1 MSRPTPAHT
10 LGALVDHAAAALGA
24 REAVVFGDQRFSF
37 DQVRDDTIAVARGLL
52 ALGVEPGEHLMLF
65 MPNSLEWLHAFYGAA
80 RIGAVLVPVN
90 TRFRSVDLDYVLRQ
104 SDAATLVIVDQFGG
118 VDYLAM
124 LRELLPEIDQPDTDI
139 KSARFPHLR
148 RVIVSGAAAPGGAI
162 GWAQL
167 LRAGKT
173 VDDRTLQARANAVD
187 SGAPALMLYTSGTTG
202 SPKGALH
209 SHAMLRTVADGA
221 NRLGIT
227 ARDAILLFLP
237 LFHSMGLYLG
247 GMLFLVT
254 GARLVLME
262 RFNAGAALELIE
274 RERVSLLLGFDTH
287 YFDLLE
293 HPDFGTRDH
302 ASVRLGM
309 VPAGAAGVE
318 PLARRVNRDLCRS
331 FSGYG
336 SSEGGTGIALSFID
350 ASEDER
356 CCGSGYPMPG
366 YEYQTRDP
374 DSGHPT
380 SANVPGELWVRGYG
394 VMLAYYGKS
403 AETAQA
409 FDAERWFRTGDMATI
424 DADGFL
430 RYMGRYKDMLK
441 VGGENVDPTEVEAFL
456 EGHPDIAQVKLVGI
470 PDARLGEAPVAC
482 VIARAGHTVSI
493 ESVRAFCAGRI
504 ASFKTPREVVMVD
517 AFPMTTTGKVQRA
530 LLRDEALR
538 RQAESR

>member
-1 MSRPTPAHT
+1 MSRPTPART
-10 LGALVDHAAAALGA
+10 LGALVDHAAEALGA
-24 REAVVFGDQRFSF
+24 REAVVFGEQRYSF
-37 DQVRDDTIAVARGLL
+37 QQVRDDTIGVAKGLL
-52 ALGVEPGEHLMLF
+52 ALGVKPGEHVMLF

-104 SDAATLVIVDQFGG
+104 SDAATLIIARQFGG

-124 LRELLPEIDQPDTDI
+124 LRELLPEIDRPDTDI
-139 KSARFPHLR
+139 KSARFPRLH
-148 RVIVSGAAAPGGAI
+148 RVIVCGDAAPAGAF

-167 LRAGKT
+167 LRAGQAI
-173 VDDRTLQARANAVD
+173 DSNTLQARADAVD
-187 SGAPALMLYTSGTTG
+187 PAAPALMLYTSGTTG

-247 GMLFLVT
+247 GMLFLVA

-262 RFNAGAALELIE
+262 CFDAGAALTLIE
-274 RERVSLLLGFDTH
+274 RERVTLLLGFDTH
-287 YFDLLE
+287 YLDLLQ
-293 HPDFGTRDH
+293 HPDFGARDH

-318 PLARRVNRDLCRS
+318 PLARRVNRELCVS

-356 CCGSGYPMPG
+356 CRGSGYPMPG

-374 DSGHPT
+374 DSGQPT

-394 VMLAYYGKS
+394 VMLCYYGKP

-409 FDAERWFRTGDMATI
+409 FDAGRWFRTGDMATI

-456 EGHPDIAQVKLVGI
+456 EGHPDIAQVKLVGM

-482 VIARAGHTVSI
+482 VIARTGHAISI
-493 ESVRAFCAGRI
+493 ESVRGFCAGRI
-504 ASFKTPREVVMVD
+504 ASFKTPRQVVIVD

-530 LLRDEALR
+530 LLRDEVLR

>member
-1 MSRPTPAHT
+1 MSRPAPART
-10 LGALVDHAAAALGA
+10 LGALVDHAADALGA
-24 REAVVFGDQRFSF
+24 REAVQFGDQRHSF
-37 DQVRDDTIAVARGLL
+37 DQLRNDSVAVARGLL
-52 ALGVEPGEHLMLF
+52 ALGLEAGEHLMLF

-90 TRFRSVDLDYVLRQ
+90 TRFRTVDLDYGLRQ
-104 SDAATLVIVDQFGG
+104 SDAATLIIVKQLGE
-118 VDYLAM
+118 VDTLAM
-124 LRELLPEIDQPDTDI
+124 LRELLPEIDQADTRI
-139 KSARFPHLR
+139 TSERFPRLR
-148 RVIVSGAAAPGGAI
+148 RVILLGDAAPAAAI

-167 LRAGKT
+167 LHAGKT

-187 SGAPALMLYTSGTTG
+187 PAAPALMLYTSGTTG

-227 ARDAILLFLP
+227 GRDAILLFLP

-247 GMLFLVT
+247 GMLFLVA

-262 RFNAGAALELIE
+262 RFDAGAALELIE

-293 HPDFGTRDH
+293 HPDFRTREH

-318 PLARRVNRDLCRS
+318 PLARRVNRELCRS

-350 ASEDER
+350 AAEDER
-356 CCGSGYPMPG
+356 CRGSGYPMPG

-374 DSGHPT
+374 DSGQRTPPGL
-380 SANVPGELWVRGYG
+380 PGELWVRGYG
-394 VMLAYYGKS
+394 VMLGYYGKP

-409 FDAERWFRTGDMATI
+409 FDAERWFRTGDMAAI

-456 EGHPDIAQVKLVGI
+456 EGHPDIAQVKLIGM

-504 ASFKTPREVVMVD
+504 ASFKTPRHVVMVE
-517 AFPMTTTGKVQRA
+517 AFPMTSTGKVQRA
-530 LLRDEALR
+530 VLREEARR
-538 RQAESR
+538 RQAEAL

>member
-1 MSRPTPAHT
+1 
-10 LGALVDHAAAALGA
+10 
-24 REAVVFGDQRFSF
+24 
-37 DQVRDDTIAVARGLL
+37 
-52 ALGVEPGEHLMLF
+52 MLF
-65 MPNSLEWLHAFYGAA
+65 RSARISVASSLSIRPRLTKVERTRVRTRAWHAFYGAA

-104 SDAATLVIVDQFGG
+104 SDTATLIIVEKFGG
-118 VDYLAM
+118 LDYLAM
-124 LRELLPEIDQPDTDI
+124 LRELLPEIDQPATCI
-139 KSARFPHLR
+139 TSKRFPCLR
-148 RVIVSGAAAPGGAI
+148 RVIVLGDAPPAAAI

-167 LRAGKT
+167 LHAGKT
-173 VDDRTLQARANAVD
+173 LDDRTLQARANAVD
-187 SGAPALMLYTSGTTG
+187 PAAPALMLYTSGTTG
-202 SPKGALH
+202 SPTGALH

-247 GMLFLVT
+247 GMLFLVA

-262 RFNAGAALELIE
+262 RFDAGTALELIE

-293 HPDFGTRDH
+293 HPEFRTRDH

-318 PLARRVNRDLCRS
+318 PLARRVNRELCRS

-350 ASEDER
+350 AAEDER
-356 CCGSGYPMPG
+356 FRGSGYPMPG

-374 DSGHPT
+374 DSGRPT
-380 SANVPGELWVRGYG
+380 PSDVAGELWVRGYG
-394 VMLAYYGKS
+394 VMLGYYGKP

-409 FDAERWFRTGDMATI
+409 FDDERWFRTGDMATI

-456 EGHPDIAQVKLVGI
+456 EGHPDIAQVKLIGL

-493 ESVRAFCAGRI
+493 ESLRAFCAGRI
-504 ASFKTPREVVMVD
+504 ASFKTPRQVVMVD
-517 AFPMTTTGKVQRA
+517 GFPMTSTGKVQRA
-530 LLRDEALR
+530 LLREEVRR
-538 RQAESR
+538 RQAEAQ

>member
-1 MSRPTPAHT
+1 MSRPSPART
-10 LGALVDHAAAALGA
+10 LGALVDHAADALGA
-24 REAVVFGDQRFSF
+24 REAVVFGKQRQSF
-37 DQVRDDTIAVARGLL
+37 DELRDDTIAVAKGLL

-65 MPNSLEWLHAFYGAA
+65 LPNSLEWLHAFYGAA

-90 TRFRSVDLDYVLRQ
+90 TRFRSVDLEYVLRQ
-104 SDAATLVIVDQFGG
+104 SDAATLIMVAQSGG

-124 LRELLPEIDQPDTDI
+124 LRELLPEIDRPDTNI
-139 KSARFPHLR
+139 KSARFPRLR
-148 RVIVSGAAAPGGAI
+148 RVIVSGGAASAGAL

-167 LRAGKT
+167 LRAGQA
-173 VDDRTLQARANAVD
+173 VDEGSLQARASAVEPA
-187 SGAPALMLYTSGTTG
+187 APALMLYTSGTTG

-227 ARDAILLFLP
+227 TRDAILLFLP

-247 GMLFLVT
+247 GMLFLVA

-262 RFNAGAALELIE
+262 RFDAGLALELIE
-274 RERVSLLLGFDTH
+274 GERVTLLLGFDTH

-293 HPDFGTRDH
+293 HPDFRTRDH

-318 PLARRVNRDLCRS
+318 PLARRVNRELCRS

-336 SSEGGTGIALSFID
+336 SSECGTGIALSFID

-356 CCGSGYPMPG
+356 CRGSGYPIPG

-374 DSGHPT
+374 DSGRPT
-380 SANVPGELWVRGYG
+380 PPDVAGELWVRGYG
-394 VMLAYYGKS
+394 VMLAYYGKP

-409 FDAERWFRTGDMATI
+409 FDSERWFRTGDMATI

-456 EGHPDIAQVKLVGI
+456 EGHPDIAQVKLIGM

-482 VIARAGHTVSI
+482 VIARAGRTVST

-504 ASFKTPREVVMVD
+504 ASFKTPRQVVMVD

-530 LLRDEALR
+530 LLREEVRR
-538 RQAESR
+538 RQVESQ